1 MSEKLTRTQQKNLER
16 LGGVNPAD
24 ESFSRRQFVT
34 QVGGTGRWP
43 AGRSA
48 AGSCSA
54 TPGAWKASSR
64 RPRSG
69 SRTTRSTSRRAGPSL
84 VVVRSSPP
92 GRGLRHASEEELPA
106 REEQAFRMVKA
117 ALEAMGG
124 EGVAKFITKGDV
136 VVIKPNVAFDKN
148 PDLAA
153 TTQPDTVAAV
163 VKLCLGAGARKVI
176 VADNPINNPESC
188 FFKTKVGDAALRAG
202 AELMLPKDSYFEQ
215 LYVGGETIT
224 NTWRMFYR
232 PFREAT
238 KVIGV
243 SPVKDHN
250 LCKATVTMKNWYGLL
265 GNPRNQFHQNIH
277 GIISD
282 FALMMKPTL
291 VIADGRKLLMRNG
304 PTGGSLNDV
313 KKGDT
318 IVVGTDHTAVD
329 SWCVTRLLEK
339 KRHEIIYLDK
349 VIAAA
354 ASARTGGPS
363 GPRRSRYDVLREDGP
378 WLDVLVPKHECGP
391 SRSRC
396 RHRRGCSTR
405 ARRVRVRIPLDS
417 NNPERLEIRE
427 QSAPSPGRID
437 RPPHDEGE
445 RSMTSAVS

>member
-24 ESFSRRQFVT
+24 EHFTRRQFAT
-34 QVGGTGRWP
+34 QVGTYAGVAGGAIGAGLLVRDRWGMEGVKP
-43 AGRSA
+43 PPPVKLKDYSA
-48 AGSCSA
+48 EIL
-54 TPGAWKASSR
+54 PSR
-64 RPRSG
+64 
-69 SRTTRSTSRRAGPSL
+69 PSM
-84 VVVRSSPP
+84 VVVRSTPLNAEDFSTKQD
-92 GRGLRHASEEELPA
+92 ETQA
-106 REEQAFRMVKA
+106 REDQALRMVRSA
-117 ALEAMGG
+117 MEEMGG
-124 EGVAKFITKGDV
+124 ENGVKHFITKGDV

-148 PDLAA
+148 PDLGA
-153 TTQPDTVAAV
+153 TTSPDTVSAV
-163 VKLCLGAGARKVI
+163 VKLCFAAGAREVI

-202 AELMLPKDSYFEQ
+202 AKLMMPQDSYFEQ

-232 PFREAT
+232 PFRDAT
-238 KVIGV
+238 KVIGI

-313 KKGDT
+313 KKSDT
-318 IVVGTDHTAVD
+318 IVVGTDSTAVD

-339 KRHEIIYLDK
+339 QRHEIIYLDK
-349 VIAAA
+349 VIA
-354 ASARTGGPS
+354 RGLGKDWRPQWT
-363 GPRRSRYDVLREDGP
+363 REIT
-378 WLDVLVPKHECGP
+378 V
-391 SRSRC
+391 
-396 RHRRGCSTR
+396 
-405 ARRVRVRIPLDS
+405 
-417 NNPERLEIRE
+417 
-427 QSAPSPGRID
+427 
-437 RPPHDEGE
+437 
-445 RSMTSAVS
+445 

>member
-1 MSEKLTRTQQKNLER
+1 MAEKLTKTQQKNLER

-24 ESFSRRQFVT
+24 QSFSRRQFVT
-34 QVGGTGRWP
+34 QVGGTGLVVGG
-43 AGRSA
+43 AVA
-48 AGSCSA
+48 AGLLTRDRWGIEGVKPPPPVRLNGGKGYA
-54 TPGAWKASSR
+54 VELPPG
-64 RPRSG
+64 RPNV
-69 SRTTRSTSRRAGPSL
+69 

-92 GRGLRHASEEELPA
+92 RREDFASAEAELQA
-106 REEQAFRMVKA
+106 REDQALKMVKA
-117 ALEAMGG
+117 ALEEMGG
-124 EGVAKFITKGDV
+124 DLGVGRFITKGDV

-188 FFKTKVGDAALRAG
+188 FFKTKVGEAAVRAG
-202 AELMLPKDSYFEQ
+202 AELMLPKESYFEQ

-224 NTWRMFYR
+224 HTWKMFYR
-232 PFREAT
+232 PFQHAT
-238 KVIGV
+238 KVIGI

-313 KKGDT
+313 KRADT
-318 IVVGTDHTAVD
+318 VVVGTDHTAVD
-329 SWCVTRLLEK
+329 SWCVTKLLGK
-339 KRHEIIYLDK
+339 NRGEILYLDK
-349 VIAAA
+349 VIQ
-354 ASARTGGPS
+354 RGLGQDWRPQWT
-363 GPRRSRYDVLREDGP
+363 REIT
-378 WLDVLVPKHECGP
+378 V
-391 SRSRC
+391 
-396 RHRRGCSTR
+396 
-405 ARRVRVRIPLDS
+405 
-417 NNPERLEIRE
+417 
-427 QSAPSPGRID
+427 
-437 RPPHDEGE
+437 
-445 RSMTSAVS
+445 

>member
-1 MSEKLTRTQQKNLER
+1 MSEKLTRTQHQEPGTARRGQPGRPDVLAPAVRHPGRR
-16 LGGVNPAD
+16 LRGLVAGGAVA
-24 ESFSRRQFVT
+24 
-34 QVGGTGRWP
+34 GGHAAPRPLGHGGGQ
-43 AGRSA
+43 AAA
-48 AGSCSA
+48 AGPAQGLLGHAAAEPAQPRRGPLEPVRAEDYA
-54 TPGAWKASSR
+54 TK
-64 RPRSG
+64 
-69 SRTTRSTSRRAGPSL
+69 
-84 VVVRSSPP
+84 
-92 GRGLRHASEEELPA
+92 EEELQA
-106 REEQAFRMVKA
+106 REDQAFKMVKA
-117 ALEAMGG
+117 AMDAMGG
-124 EGVAKFITKGDV
+124 VGQFIKKGDV

-163 VKLCLGAGARKVI
+163 VKLCLGAGTRKVI

-188 FFKTKVGDAALRAG
+188 FFKTKVGDAAVRAG

-224 NTWRMFYR
+224 STWRMFYR

-238 KVIGV
+238 KVIGI

-313 KKGDT
+313 KRGDT

-339 KRHEIIYLDK
+339 QRHEIIYLDK
-349 VIAAA
+349 VI
-354 ASARTGGPS
+354 T
-363 GPRRSRYDVLREDGP
+363 
-378 WLDVLVPKHECGP
+378 
-391 SRSRC
+391 
-396 RHRRGCSTR
+396 RGLGKDWRPQWTQ
-405 ARRVRVRIPLDS
+405 
-417 NNPERLEIRE
+417 EI
-427 QSAPSPGRID
+427 
-437 RPPHDEGE
+437 
-445 RSMTSAVS
+445 TVS